1 MRLGASSARLGMA
14 LAIAG
19 LAAGADRAS
28 AQGVVGGPVPI
39 TLNLSQNSSLSVT
52 IQSGAV
58 QSINSPSLSNAIT
71 PFPTPIQILTQWD
84 FRPNQVSSLSL
95 VAYFAAP
102 AAALSGPNGSIAS
115 SRVQGQVSSGTG
127 PATMASPTW
136 TAFSQNGVGANG
148 IAGGSVVLWT
158 FSGLNNSAASRK
170 NQELNRLD
178 LRLDLTGFILP
189 SGSYSGTLVIRAM
202 AL

>member
-1 MRLGASSARLGMA
+1 MA
-14 LAIAG
+14 LAIVG
-19 LAAGADRAS
+19 LAAGASGAS

-58 QSINSPSLSNAIT
+58 QTINSPSLSNAIT

-84 FRPNQVSSLSL
+84 FRPNQVTSLSL
-95 VAYFAAP
+95 VAYFVTP
-102 AAALSGPNGSIAS
+102 AAALSGPNGAIAS
-115 SRVQGQVSSGTG
+115 SRVQGQVSSSTG
-127 PATMASPTW
+127 PAVATTTTW
-136 TAFSQNGVGANG
+136 TAFTQNGVGANG
-148 IAGGSVVLWT
+148 VAGGSIVLWT
-158 FSGLNNSAASRK
+158 LAGLNNSAASRK

-178 LRLDLTGFILP
+178 LRLNLTGFILP